1 MISSFNFHLIVF
13 HLSISFLTCFA
24 LFSDTFIQSANLN
37 QSRDDI
43 SKICTQEHIICARTE
58 ETNCNRDE
66 NGPLKCSNLAI
77 LQKMNEFFN
86 LSIYMFD
93 NFKGK
98 TRARVFISPDQKF
111 DFICDSE
118 NKSFTILPSKDKMI
132 WSVWEMNNRVVCS
145 AWHNVN
151 RTIKDYSLLVENE
164 SYPKY
169 FNNFHESYNLL
180 FNENDM
186 QIDTANVTAN
196 VTANDTANVTES
208 VTAKNNSENSNSI
221 DKKKNSVSYVMLLG
235 YALPLV
241 LLLTIILAITAKK
254 MSRQEDEPGETE
266 NETENMEANRVKS
279 ENDDQNPPSTE
290 TAAQA

>member
-1 MISSFNFHLIVF
+1 MNILMISSFNFHLIVF

-196 VTANDTANVTES
+196 DTANVTES

-221 DKKKNSVSYVMLLG
+221 DKKKNSVSLSL
-235 YALPLV
+235 
-241 LLLTIILAITAKK
+241 IHI
-254 MSRQEDEPGETE
+254 
-266 NETENMEANRVKS
+266 
-279 ENDDQNPPSTE
+279 
-290 TAAQA
+290 

>member
-1 MISSFNFHLIVF
+1 MNILMISSFNFHLIVF

-196 VTANDTANVTES
+196 DTANVTES